1 MLKKVVKYWLTTCL
15 VFLVLVTIM
24 QWLFDPEITWIRNI
38 KVAVISY
45 SFLIAIDL
53 MIKLSTKVKKICLAV
68 KCFGALTEPLL
79 HTKRA
84 SLLNNLL

>member
-1 MLKKVVKYWLTTCL
+1 MLKQVVKYWLTTCL

-24 QWLFDPEITWIRNI
+24 QWLFDPEITWMWNI

-53 MIKLSTKVKKICLAV
+53 IIKSSTKVKKYMSGC
-68 KCFGALTEPLL
+68 
-79 HTKRA
+79 
-84 SLLNNLL
+84 

>member
-24 QWLFDPEITWIRNI
+24 QWLFNPEITWIQNI

-53 MIKLSTKVKKICLAV
+53 IIKSSTKVKKYMSAC
-68 KCFGALTEPLL
+68 
-79 HTKRA
+79 
-84 SLLNNLL
+84 